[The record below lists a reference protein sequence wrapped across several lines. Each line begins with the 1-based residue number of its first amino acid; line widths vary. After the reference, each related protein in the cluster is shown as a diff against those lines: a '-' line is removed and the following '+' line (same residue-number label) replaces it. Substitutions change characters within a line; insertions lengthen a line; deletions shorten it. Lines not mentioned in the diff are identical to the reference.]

1 VGASYNQLDSHN
13 TYRGNTKHLTLELRP
28 KNFMIKVDHHTSR
41 RPKNSTDLLDLIT
54 MEQSKTTHTST
65 SNTGQ
70 VLSDSE
76 ERRSLLLE
84 QS

>member
-1 VGASYNQLDSHN
+1 M
-13 TYRGNTKHLTLELRP
+13 TLELRP
-28 KNFMIKVDHHTSR
+28 ENLTIKVDHHTSR

-65 SNTGQ
+65 NNTEQ

-76 ERRSLLLE
+76 ERRSLPLE
-84 QS
+84 KSK